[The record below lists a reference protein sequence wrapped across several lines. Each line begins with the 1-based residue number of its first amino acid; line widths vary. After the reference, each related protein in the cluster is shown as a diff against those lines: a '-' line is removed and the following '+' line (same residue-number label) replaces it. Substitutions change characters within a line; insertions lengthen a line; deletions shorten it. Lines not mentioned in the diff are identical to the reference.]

1 MQKELT
7 TKINNLQSRIENVSN
22 NLLGKPD
29 ITIIAV
35 SKKKTAEHIKSAY
48 EIGIRDFGEIMLK
61 SLRKSKKI
69 NLENLFGILLVLY
82 SLINKSIA
90 LMLMDTFINREK

>member
-48 EIGIRDFGEIMLK
+48 EIGIRDFGENYAQEFEEK
-61 SLRKSKKI
+61 VKKI
-69 NLENLFGILLVLY
+69 NF
-82 SLINKSIA
+82 SLPD
-90 LMLMDTFINREK
+90 L

>member
-48 EIGIRDFGEIMLK
+48 
-61 SLRKSKKI
+61 
-69 NLENLFGILLVLY
+69 
-82 SLINKSIA
+82 
-90 LMLMDTFINREK
+90 